1 MFFEN
6 ENKFKKVLSD
16 SYSDDDIRHYLP
28 DAKIIE
34 YKDLSRYNNIFE
46 LLPEDKS
53 YVFILVETK
62 KRSGHWSFLGRLGS
76 GATNGRLLYFDS
88 YGKSVDEELKFIK
101 VRMEYYEDQDQKYE
115 FVNQYV
121 LQYDMMPFIKEWMDE
136 CDDEIKSVKLLNKMK
151 LNQLFCGD
159 FVKCCLKLVNIS
171 KEIEKNAP
179 PDLREKLEEGKGKIM
194 KFICTNQSLYL

>member
-6 ENKFKKVLSD
+6 ENKFKKILSY

-28 DAKIIE
+28 DAKIIV
-34 YKDLSRYNNIFE
+34 YKDLSRYNHIFE

-88 YGKSVDEELKFIK
+88 YGKSVDEELKFINPWW
-101 VRMEYYEDQDQKYE
+101 RNQLQEDE
-115 FVNQYV
+115 
-121 LQYDMMPFIKEWMDE
+121 
-136 CDDEIKSVKLLNKMK
+136 KLLTK
-151 LNQLFCGD
+151 LIKNSPYKLEYMGRKLQSNYKWDSSCGRWCILFCLKFLSGMDIGQFLDWID
-159 FVKCCLKLVNIS
+159 FLVENNNLEKYKELKYDIIVVEQIS
-171 KEIEKNAP
+171 YN
-179 PDLREKLEEGKGKIM
+179 G
-194 KFICTNQSLYL
+194 NN

>member
-6 ENKFKKVLSD
+6 ENKFKKILSY

-62 KRSGHWSFLGRLGS
+62 KRSGHWTCLFRVGN
-76 GATNGRLLYFDS
+76 GATSGIFYYVDS
-88 YGKSVDEELKFIK
+88 YGKSVDEELKFINPWWRK
-101 VRMEYYEDQDQKYE
+101 QLQEDE
-115 FVNQYV
+115 
-121 LQYDMMPFIKEWMDE
+121 
-136 CDDEIKSVKLLNKMK
+136 KLLTK
-151 LNQLFCGD
+151 L
-159 FVKCCLKLVNIS
+159 I
-171 KEIEKNAP
+171 KNSP
-179 PDLREKLEEGKGKIM
+179 YKLEYMGRKLQSNYKWDCSCARYCILFILKFLQGKNIGEVLDWIDFLIENNNLEKYKELKYDIIVVEQISYTPN
-194 KFICTNQSLYL
+194 F